1 VFVIVKLLVRQPP
14 GLLDMFLRPCKLNVN
29 STQYKQQPDF
39 IYSTLYTTLLRSSMT
54 AREVKLRLTMSI
66 DVMVRLTKIWK
77 QQVSRHYHEGAI
89 DESIGLA
96 GSDT

>member
-1 VFVIVKLLVRQPP
+1 
-14 GLLDMFLRPCKLNVN
+14 
-29 STQYKQQPDF
+29 
-39 IYSTLYTTLLRSSMT
+39 MT